1 MGSMRLSWGQW
12 GSVEIV
18 RGPMGVSGDRWCSMG
33 VFGAHSGSVGLSGA
47 PWGSVRNVYTPL
59 KNDK

>member
-18 RGPMGVSGDRWCSMG
+18 RGPMGVSGDRWCSMR
-33 VFGAHSGSVGLSGA
+33 VFGAHSGSVGISGA
-47 PWGSVRNVYTPL
+47 PWGSVHNVYTPL

>member
-33 VFGAHSGSVGLSGA
+33 VFGAHSGSVGLSG
-47 PWGSVRNVYTPL
+47 GSVVLCGAQCAMYLHP
-59 KNDK
+59 